1 MILIE
6 RAYGIAKNHNY
17 DGYQRKLKSMVY
29 NFFDEKPGSGIS
41 VNEQVAKEVHKP
53 VTKKIK
59 RGKFYARFKNNIW
72 SADFAEMGKKNN
84 NVKCLFCVIDV
95 FTKYSWVKPLKDNK
109 YKTVLKAFIK
119 MVNESN
125 RKPNKL
131 WVDQIREFYN
141 KLMLEWLDNNDILMI
156 F

>member
-1 MILIE
+1 MVLIE
-6 RAYGIAKNHNY
+6 RAYEIAKNHNY

-72 SADFAEMGKKNN
+72 IRCYLLKFFISTIKN
-84 NVKCLFCVIDV
+84 F
-95 FTKYSWVKPLKDNK
+95 NK
-109 YKTVLKAFIK
+109 
-119 MVNESN
+119 
-125 RKPNKL
+125 
-131 WVDQIREFYN
+131 
-141 KLMLEWLDNNDILMI
+141 
-156 F
+156 